1 MGILQA
7 SVIGV
12 DGCKAGWILAKISP
26 ENHLSFSIFSTIK
39 LAWVQMENA
48 ARILI
53 DIPIGLIERTGK
65 PRDCDRLARKAL
77 GRPRSSSVFPTP
89 CRNALYAKTYE
100 KANELNRKFTK
111 KGLSKQ
117 AWNISAKILQVDLLI
132 RQNLRINQV
141 MWESHPEVCFW
152 SLNRQKSMRFNKRKK
167 AGFQERLDLLEK
179 ASKKIHL
186 RVDIDSV
193 LHQFPRSHVQKDD
206 ILDSWVLALAATG
219 LFGSFKSFPENVPFD
234 DQNIPQRIV
243 YSSQQ

>member
-7 SVIGV
+7 SVIGI

-26 ENHLSFSIFSTIK
+26 EKHLSFSLFSTIK
-39 LAWVQMENA
+39 LAWNQMEDA

-53 DIPIGLIERTGK
+53 DIPIGLIERSGK
-65 PRDCDRLARKAL
+65 PRECDRLARKAL

-117 AWNISAKILQVDLLI
+117 AWNISAKILEVDLLI
-132 RQNLRINQV
+132 RQNLRVNQV

-152 SLNRQKSMRFNKRKK
+152 GLNRQISMRFNKRKK
-167 AGFQERLDLLEK
+167 AGFQERLDILER
-179 ASKKIHL
+179 ASKRIHL

-193 LHQFPRSHVQKDD
+193 LHQFPRSQVQKDD
-206 ILDSWVLALAATG
+206 ILDSWIMALTATE
-219 LFGSFKSFPENVPFD
+219 LFGTLKSFPENPTFD
-234 DQNIPQRIV
+234 AQNIPQRIV
-243 YSSQQ
+243 YSFQP